1 MAKTVMFAESRL
13 AMEKGVFCA
22 SDRSQAPTPS
32 ATVRQVMTMRCI
44 ECRGMVTST
53 LRRLVS
59 LMNLELIG
67 KRAVVTGST
76 AGIGLATARLLAAE
90 GARVIINSRSPAR
103 VEEAMGA
110 IVDAVPGAE
119 VQGVVADLGTATGC
133 EKLAREAPEAD
144 ILVNNVGIFAPQ
156 PFEEISDADWLR
168 FFEVNVLSGVRLSR
182 HYVKGMRARDWGRI
196 VFVSSESGV
205 QIPVEM
211 IHYGMT
217 KTAQIAV
224 ARGLAESLSGTGVT
238 VNTVLP
244 GPTASEG
251 VATFVQQMADAKGID
266 WATMEREF
274 FTSARPS
281 SLLQRFATSDEVASM
296 IVYLCSARASATT
309 GAALRV
315 DGGVVRSIL

>member
-1 MAKTVMFAESRL
+1 MDLK
-13 AMEKGVFCA
+13 
-22 SDRSQAPTPS
+22 
-32 ATVRQVMTMRCI
+32 
-44 ECRGMVTST
+44 
-53 LRRLVS
+53 
-59 LMNLELIG
+59 LIG
-67 KRAVVTGST
+67 KRAVVSGST

-90 GARVIINSRSPAR
+90 GAKVVVNGRTAAR
-103 VEEAMGA
+103 VEEAVGA
-110 IVDAVPGAE
+110 IVEAVPDAE
-119 VQGVVADLGTATGC
+119 VRGVAADLGTAAGC
-133 EKLAREAPEAD
+133 DTLVAEVPEAD

-156 PFEEISDADWLR
+156 PFESISDADWLR

-182 HYVKGMRARDWGRI
+182 HYMTGMRARDWGRI
-196 VFVSSESGV
+196 VFVSSESAV

-224 ARGLAESLSGTGVT
+224 ARGLAEALAGTGVT

-251 VATFVQQMADAKGID
+251 VGTFVQQMADAKGID
-266 WATMEREF
+266 FAAMEKEF
-274 FTSARPS
+274 FTTARPS
-281 SLLQRFATSDEVASM
+281 SLLRRFATSDEVASM

-315 DGGVVRSIL
+315 DGGVVRSIQMTRYLSLPGTSFPSLPGASYVARPSS